1 MHCRRLSL
9 GSDSDMLDLG
19 LAETWPSGT
28 AAAGPAVEKEAAA
41 AAIPAA
47 TKWPWEVD

>member
-28 AAAGPAVEKEAAA
+28 AGPAVEKEAAA